1 MLLGL
6 LKNAYTVPIAIFV
19 GCGLSVYTGYRI
31 GDAVSTKRLLEEQQ
45 KVIDVKDNVISN
57 LLKNDGADSDALND
71 INERVVRLQYDIDN
85 ANNTA
90 RANAEQVRRC
100 NELLSE
106 SAGLLKEGSG
116 LLKEVNR
123 RLETFIDLNLKA
135 R

>member
-6 LKNAYTVPIAIFV
+6 LKNAYTVSIAIFV
-19 GCGLSVYTGYRI
+19 GCGLSVYAGYRI

-57 LLKNDGADSDALND
+57 LLKNDGADSATLND

-116 LLKEVNR
+116 LLKDVNR